1 MQNLTKDN
9 LTNKFQKKQMLT
21 TTALILILL
30 LASSI
35 FAILPTT
42 NAHTPPLSIPTH
54 AYLNIAPK
62 PVGVGQ
68 IVYINM
74 WIDKV
79 PPTASSQYGDLWHN
93 FTLKITTPDATT
105 ETRDF
110 TSDLVGG
117 AVTSYTPTKVGTY
130 TFVFIFPGD
139 TVMGANPGP
148 DGTYLPDYVG
158 DYFKPS
164 TSNTVSLT
172 VTQEPIPSYPSTP
185 LPTGYWQRPIEAV
198 NTDWYILGG
207 NWFGFGAVERN
218 TGAYDSRENFNPY
231 TTAPNTAHV
240 VWTKPLAFGGQIGG
254 EFGGNEESNYYST
267 SHNEPKFAPVIING
281 VVFYTHYPGSVTH
294 PEGWV
299 AVDLRTGKTLWVQNH
314 TAELRCGQVLAYKS
328 FNQYGG
334 TPYLW
339 GILGSTYSMYDA
351 MTGNWILNIV
361 KGVSMTISE
370 AQDGSLLGYYVNSTS
385 KTLNLW
391 NSTKCIIDYD
401 IASGFE
407 PSAARWR
414 PPHGANVDFKYGIQ
428 WSTKLATNVSG
439 VSFSP
444 NLGVT
449 QVSDGVVLMTSTPS
463 DGWRWNPGFT
473 IEAGYSANTG
483 QLLWGPINRTQL
495 SWSRLVIGPAKDG
508 FYAEMT
514 LETLQISLYKLA
526 TGEKIWGPTEA
537 IDNDPLGTYCSNIV
551 IAYDRLYQLDFGGYI
566 RCFNLTTGT
575 LMWIWHT
582 GSAGYETPYGV
593 FPLWTAYAMLTTIAD
608 GKIYISGGHLYS
620 PPMYKGSKLYCVDAL
635 TGELI
640 WDVLAFD
647 PTAAPAIADGYIVD
661 FNSYDCQIFCYG
673 KGQSATT
680 ISAPDTAVPFG
691 AKVLIQGTVTD
702 QSPGQTCLGIPAAG
716 TPAISDDS
724 MSPWMEYLYQQ
735 QPKPTNA
742 TGVVVHLTAY
752 DPNGN
757 SQDIGTTTSTADG
770 KYGVT
775 WTPPVSGTYYVTAT
789 FEGSNSYYGSEDS
802 TYLAVGSAAVSP
814 APTST
819 PTSTPTATP
828 TATPTPTAI
837 ASPSPAPQ
845 PEAGPSTDMYI
856 IAAAAAVIIIVVAVA
871 AVFLRK
877 RK

>member
-1 MQNLTKDN
+1 MTKN
-9 LTNKFQKKQMLT
+9 FVENKAKIRGNTNKTLY
-21 TTALILILL
+21 AIALILL
-30 LASSI
+30 LAFGI
-35 FAILPTT
+35 FAVLPTT
-42 NAHTPPLSIPTH
+42 NAHIPPLSIPTH
-54 AYLNIAPK
+54 AYLNIAPN

-79 PPTASSQYGDLWHN
+79 PPTSSGKYGDLWHN
-93 FTLKITTPDATT
+93 FTLKITKPDATT
-105 ETRDF
+105 ETRHF
-110 TSDLVGG
+110 TSDIVGG

-148 DGTYLPDYVG
+148 SGTYLPDYVG

-164 TSNTVSLT
+164 TSSTVSLN

-254 EFGGNEESNYYST
+254 EFGGNEESNYYAT

-281 VVFYTHYPGSVTH
+281 VVFYTHYPGSVTY

-299 AVDLRTGKTLWVQNH
+299 AVNLRTGKTLWVQNH
-314 TAELRCGQVLAYKS
+314 TAELRCGQVLNFKT

-339 GILGSTYSMYDA
+339 GIQGSTYSMYDA

-361 KGVSMTISE
+361 KGVSMYISE
-370 AQDGSLLGYYVNSTS
+370 AADGSLLGYYVNSTS

-391 NSTKCIIDYD
+391 NSTRCITYYDYETG
-401 IASGFE
+401 AT
-407 PSAARWR
+407 RWR
-414 PPHGANVDFKYGIQ
+414 PPLGANVDFGLGIQ
-428 WSTKLATNVSG
+428 WSVKLATNVSG

-444 NLGVT
+444 ILGVT
-449 QVSDGVVLMTSTPS
+449 QVSDGVVLMTATPS

-495 SWSRLVIGPAKDG
+495 SWSRLAIGPAKDG

-526 TGEKIWGPTEA
+526 TGEQIWGPTEA
-537 IDNDPLGTYCSNIV
+537 IDNDPLGSYCSNIV

-582 GSAGYETPYGV
+582 GSAGYETPYGI
-593 FPLWTAYAMLTTIAD
+593 FPLWTAYAMLTTVAD

-620 PPMYKGSKLYCVDAL
+620 PPMYKGSRLYCVDAL
-635 TGELI
+635 NGELI
-640 WDVLAFD
+640 WSVLAFD

-673 KGQSATT
+673 KGPSATT

-757 SQDIGTTTSTADG
+757 FQDIGTTTSTADG
-770 KYGVT
+770 KYGTT
-775 WTPPVSGTYYVTAT
+775 WTPPVPGTYYVTAT
-789 FEGSNSYYGSEDS
+789 FEGSNSYYSSEDS
-802 TYLAVGSAAVSP
+802 TYLAVGSAASP
-814 APTST
+814 VATAT
-819 PTSTPTATP
+819 PTLAP
-828 TATPTPTAI
+828 TATPTPTATAAPT
-837 ASPSPAPQ
+837 ASPSAVPI
-845 PEAGPSTDMYI
+845 PSEFPYAAVYI
-856 IAAAAAVIIIVVAVA
+856 SIAAVIIIIAIAAVAVI
-871 AVFLRK
+871 LRK